1 MNSLS
6 DAVEQLAAA
15 QVLHDYVRVQV
26 VLKYVVEFD
35 YVLVALAFAQVF
47 NFVWWVVF
55 VAA

>member
-47 NFVWWVVF
+47 NFVCWVVF